1 MRVPKPDHEK
11 RIREHF
17 PEELKKEDF
26 DFLFWGM
33 YYLEDG
39 LTVMQVEDKGPDE
52 VLYKAKDEDDLKWR
66 LLDSFCYRH
75 ADGNV
80 LKHEKNVTW
89 RWYYDDVKKNH
100 WRYIEHRHYDYNTLE
115 NQRLIRYDL
124 YLKNLKQSSF
134 PEDYFRKKV
143 EECTDIM
150 NLLFQE
156 PHWGYDY
163 ENLRF
168 IEISNSVPTDYEKF
182 EYKNPK
188 YITKVVD

>member
-1 MRVPKPDHEK
+1 MRVPRPDHEK
-11 RIREHF
+11 WIREHF

-26 DFLFWGM
+26 DYLFWGL

-39 LTVMQVEDKGPDE
+39 LTVMQVGDRRPDE
-52 VLYKAKDEDDLKWR
+52 VLYKAKNEEDLKWW
-66 LLDSFCYRH
+66 LLDFFCYRH
-75 ADGNV
+75 ADSNV
-80 LKHEKNVTW
+80 LKHEKNITW
-89 RWYYDDVKKNH
+89 RWCYDDVKNNH

-115 NQRLIRYDL
+115 NQRLVRYDL
-124 YLKNLKQSSF
+124 YLKNLKRASF
-134 PEDYFRKKV
+134 PEDYFRTKV

-150 NLLFQE
+150 NLLFQD

-168 IEISNSVPTDYEKF
+168 IEISDSVLSDYEKF